1 MHIPHDKRIK
11 QESSKKNKI
20 ETMQSCKDGQAER
33 TGDESRL
40 NLKEKSLGHKYAPEK
55 GLMNLEVLAL

>member
-1 MHIPHDKRIK
+1 
-11 QESSKKNKI
+11 
-20 ETMQSCKDGQAER
+20 MQSCKDGQAER

-55 GLMNLEVLAL
+55 ELINLEVLAL